1 MCVACHRMLVDH
13 YHFCFIV
20 LYTAFICPALNGL
33 SCDMNGMLASQ
44 ALTLVV
50 LGLCT
55 WSIFARM
62 TVFKAMVWSVEPCI
76 EQWNMSKK
84 SSLSKTSQLNFG
96 EKKNSL
102 IMHMERHKLISGKAA
117 SVAPK
122 WFPGHMFESRPRF
135 PQSDGGLLRRRRCNR
150 YFGCTSKD
158 PRHGRN

>member
-96 EKKNSL
+96 EKKT
-102 IMHMERHKLISGKAA
+102 
-117 SVAPK
+117 V
-122 WFPGHMFESRPRF
+122 
-135 PQSDGGLLRRRRCNR
+135 
-150 YFGCTSKD
+150 
-158 PRHGRN
+158 